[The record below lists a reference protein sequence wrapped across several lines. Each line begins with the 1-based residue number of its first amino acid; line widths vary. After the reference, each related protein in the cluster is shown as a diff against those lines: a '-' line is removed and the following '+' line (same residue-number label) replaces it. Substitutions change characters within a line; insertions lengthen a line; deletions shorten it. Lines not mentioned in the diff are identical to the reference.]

1 MKIGFDAKRAYHN
14 NTGLGN
20 YSRTL
25 IRSLA
30 NLFPTNNYFLFN
42 PKQNNQHV
50 FPEKN
55 IQEINPTSFLS
66 KLFPSF
72 WRSRWMANEIEKK
85 VDIYH
90 GLSNELPWSL
100 LHKKCKTI
108 VTIHDLIFEHYPEQ
122 YSQLDVFFYKNK
134 FKFACQSADRIIA
147 ISEATKQD
155 ILNTY
160 TKIDPTKIEVCYQSC
175 DARFFLENKKYHRDE
190 YIGHFNLPNKYFIY
204 VGSIIERKNLLSICK
219 AMKLFNKEED
229 VQLVVIGKG
238 SAYKQQVK
246 SYLVENQLENLVI
259 FLEDIFDRV
268 QIFDALP
275 FLYHFST
282 ALIYPSIMEGFG
294 IPVLEAMASGTA
306 VITSNCSSLKEA
318 GGDAAILID
327 PNNSNDIFN
336 AMKKLNQEDVFRAN
350 CIEKGLL
357 HANHFTNEKCAAQVM
372 QVYHKMMLK

>member
-1 MKIGFDAKRAYHN
+1 MKIGFDAKRAFHN

-30 NLFPTNNYFLFN
+30 NMFPANDYFLFN
-42 PKQNNQHV
+42 PKKTNQHL
-50 FPEKN
+50 FPQKN
-55 IQEINPTSFLS
+55 IQEINPSRFLS

-72 WRSRWMANEIEKK
+72 WRSRWVSTEIEKT
-85 VDIYH
+85 VSIYH
-90 GLSNELPWSL
+90 GLSNELPWNL
-100 LHKKCKTI
+100 LNKKCKKV

-122 YSQLDVFFYKNK
+122 YNKLDVFFYKNK
-134 FKFACQSADRIIA
+134 FKFACQTADRIIA

-160 TKIDPTKIEVCYQSC
+160 KNINPSKIDVCYQSC
-175 DARFFLENKKYHRDE
+175 DARFFLEHKNYNRNE
-190 YIGHFNLPNKYFIY
+190 LIGHFNLPNNYFIY
-204 VGSIIERKNLLSICK
+204 VGSIIERKNLLAICK
-219 AMKLFNKEED
+219 AMKFFNIDEN

-238 SAYKQQVK
+238 SVYKQQVIA
-246 SYLVENQLENLVI
+246 YLLENKLENKVI
-259 FLEDIFDRV
+259 FLEDIFESN
-268 QIFDALP
+268 QIVEALP

-318 GGDAAILID
+318 GGDAAILIN
-327 PNNSNDIFN
+327 PKESNEIFN
-336 AMKKLNQEDVFRAN
+336 AMKQLKDDDSFRTN
-350 CIEKGLL
+350 SIKKGIE
-357 HANHFTNEKCAAQVM
+357 HANHFTNEKCAQQVM
-372 QVYHKMMLK
+372 NVYKKMIL

>member
-1 MKIGFDAKRAYHN
+1 MKIGFDAKRAFHN

-25 IRSLA
+25 IHSLA
-30 NLFPTNNYFLFN
+30 NKFPSNEYVLFN
-42 PKQNNQHV
+42 PKKNKHYL

-55 IQEINPTSFLS
+55 IQEINPSHFLS
-66 KLFPSF
+66 KIFPSF
-72 WRSRWMANEIEKK
+72 WRSRWMAATIEKS

-90 GLSNELPWSL
+90 GLSNELPWNML
-100 LHKKCKTI
+100 GKKCKTV

-122 YSQLDVFFYKNK
+122 YNQLDVFFYKNK
-134 FKFACQSADRIIA
+134 FKFACQTADRIIA

-160 TKIDPTKIEVCYQSC
+160 TKINSTKIDVCYQSC
-175 DARFFLENKKYHRDE
+175 DARFFLDSKNYNRNEL
-190 YIGHFNLPNKYFIY
+190 IGHFNLPNKYFIY

-219 AMKLFNKEED
+219 AMKLFNNDED
-229 VQLVVIGKG
+229 VYLVVIGRG
-238 SAYKQQVK
+238 AAYKQQVK
-246 SYLVENQLENLVI
+246 TYLLENQLESKVV
-259 FLEDIFDRV
+259 FLEDIFDRT
-268 QIFDALP
+268 QIFNALP
-275 FLYHFST
+275 YLYHFST

-318 GGDAAILID
+318 GGEAAILIN
-327 PNNSNDIFN
+327 PNSASDIFN
-336 AMKKLNQEDVFRAN
+336 AMKKLNQDDLFRAN

-357 HANHFTNEKCAAQVM
+357 HANNFTNEKCAAQVM
-372 QVYHKMMLK
+372 HVYQKMML